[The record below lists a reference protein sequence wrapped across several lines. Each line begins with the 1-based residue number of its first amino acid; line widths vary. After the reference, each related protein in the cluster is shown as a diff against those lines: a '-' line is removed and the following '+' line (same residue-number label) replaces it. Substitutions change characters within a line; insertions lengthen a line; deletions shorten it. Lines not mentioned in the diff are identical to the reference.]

1 MDTSQRELEL
11 IRKVQRTN
19 DVFAMKE
26 LLRLFRGTIQKCI
39 REANLGFVMD
49 EATAVAY
56 AENIVRHAL
65 KENFDPSKKTKP
77 NTFITNT
84 LNNKLKTLKYERIN
98 MSSRMSTDLAMKAM
112 YIHNAE
118 PALKRMGIENP
129 TDQQILDY
137 IKKDLGKSPNLKKAE
152 VKRIR
157 SLEREE
163 LDGNRYISQ
172 NVEGSSKMSLTDTLN
187 VQKISAQDML
197 ERKFFENKVER
208 VIGKPNYSANERKF
222 IRMMYGIGIYK
233 NNQAKNIHRAALDSG
248 LTDASARRTLD
259 KLKKEL
265 DV

>member
-39 REANLGFVMD
+39 REANLSFVMD
-49 EATAVAY
+49 EATATAY
-56 AENIVRHAL
+56 AENIVKHAL
-65 KENFDPSKKTKP
+65 KENFDPSKKVKP
-77 NTFITNT
+77 NTFVTNT

-118 PALKRMGIENP
+118 PALRRMGIENP

-172 NVEGSSKMSLTDTLN
+172 NVDGSSKMSLMDTLN
-187 VQKISAQDML
+187 VQQISAKDML
-197 ERKFFENKVER
+197 ERKFFEDKIER
-208 VIGKPNYSANERKF
+208 IISTPAYSVNERKF
-222 IRMMYGIGIYK
+222 IRMMYGMGIYK
-233 NNQAKNIHRAALDSG
+233 NNPAKNIHRAALDSG
-248 LTDASARRTLD
+248 LTDASARKTLE

-265 DV
+265 GE